1 MSLPPAEAN
10 ALADYQASRVSHY
23 SLHSA
28 AAGTTGANEAAGSG
42 YARVPVN
49 WTPAGTAG
57 PLGASLQ
64 PATDGVAWG
73 SVSFAGAAAGSYAE
87 VGFFSALTA
96 GTFRGSGAIGT
107 TPYTHVSGATP
118 TWSVA
123 VGPGV
128 T

>member
-10 ALADYQASRVSHY
+10 WLADQQASRTTHY
-23 SLHSA
+23 SLHTAS
-28 AAGTTGANEAAGSG
+28 AGTTGANEAAGSG
-42 YARVPVN
+42 YARVAAN
-49 WTPAGTAG
+49 WAAAGAVG

-73 SVSFAGAAAGSYAE
+73 SVSFAAAAADDYLE
-87 VGFFSALTA
+87 VGFWSALTA
-96 GTFRGSGAIGT
+96 GTFRGSGTIGSAA
-107 TPYTHVSGATP
+107 YTHTSGATP

-123 VGPGV
+123 VGPNV

>member
-10 ALADYQASRVSHY
+10 WLADQQASRTTHY
-23 SLHSA
+23 SLHTG

-42 YARVPVN
+42 YARVAAN
-49 WTPAGTAG
+49 WTPAGAAG
-57 PLGASLQ
+57 PLGSSLQ

-73 SVSFAGAAAGSYAE
+73 SVSFGAAAAGSYLE

-96 GTFRGSGAIGT
+96 GIFRGSGAIGT
-107 TPYTHVSGATP
+107 AAYTHTSGSTP

>member
-10 ALADYQASRVSHY
+10 WLADQQASRTTHY
-23 SLHSA
+23 GLHTA
-28 AAGTTGANEAAGSG
+28 AAGTTGAYEAAGSG
-42 YARVPVN
+42 YARVPAN
-49 WTPAGTAG
+49 WTAAGAAG

-73 SVSFAGAAAGSYAE
+73 SVSFAAAAAGSYLE
-87 VGFFSALTA
+87 VGFWSALTSGA
-96 GTFRGSGAIGT
+96 FRGSGAIGT
-107 TPYTHVSGATP
+107 AAYTHTSGATP